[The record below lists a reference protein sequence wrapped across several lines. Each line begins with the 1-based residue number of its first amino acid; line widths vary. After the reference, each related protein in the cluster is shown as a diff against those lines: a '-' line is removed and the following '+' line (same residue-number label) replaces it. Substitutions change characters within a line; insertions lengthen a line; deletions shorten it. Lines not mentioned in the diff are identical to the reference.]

1 MPSCSG
7 SVPQDFL
14 SQRVMSEGG
23 MVQGFWSASVAR
35 ARKRCIWNRE
45 SASAISFETPGT
57 WLVRTTKLCFIQRS
71 TTRLTK
77 SIMRGFLEC
86 PEFIIDTTDKLS
98 HQNWRR
104 FPARRRCYMAQATT
118 MGKSSYHSKLIPCC
132 WFNCMCRGQRPWNHF
147 PWKYPPKPIEPAAS
161 VYSSRFWAGVG
172 VDLRKK
178 ERPFHLDRKSFHR
191 ARSLKNSLLSL
202 MWWKRLGTPLVKLI
216 ARCRK
221 VLPGTTTLHANW
233 RVPISDCNSTRRTD
247 RRFLKESSSWLIL
260 MSLSWGKRASMRT
273 LSKIIPMNSI
283 SQEGPIVLEATTG
296 A

>member
-1 MPSCSG
+1 MAFKRTVPLREFSISRHQIWCAHAIFVQWMHARACKMPSCLG

-14 SQRVMSEGG
+14 SQRVMSEDG
-23 MVQGFWSASVAR
+23 MVQGFWSASGAR

-45 SASAISFETPGT
+45 RSSAISFETPGT
-57 WLVRTTKLCFIQRS
+57 WLVRTTKLCFIQRR

-86 PEFIIDTTDKLS
+86 PEFLIDTTDKLS

-104 FPARRRCYMAQATT
+104 FPARSGCYMAQATT

-132 WFNCMCRGQRPWNHF
+132 WFNCMCRGQRPSNHF

-178 ERPFHLDRKSFHR
+178 ERPGIWTEKVSTG
-191 ARSLKNSLLSL
+191 
-202 MWWKRLGTPLVKLI
+202 LGP
-216 ARCRK
+216 
-221 VLPGTTTLHANW
+221 
-233 RVPISDCNSTRRTD
+233 
-247 RRFLKESSSWLIL
+247 
-260 MSLSWGKRASMRT
+260 
-273 LSKIIPMNSI
+273 
-283 SQEGPIVLEATTG
+283 
-296 A
+296 